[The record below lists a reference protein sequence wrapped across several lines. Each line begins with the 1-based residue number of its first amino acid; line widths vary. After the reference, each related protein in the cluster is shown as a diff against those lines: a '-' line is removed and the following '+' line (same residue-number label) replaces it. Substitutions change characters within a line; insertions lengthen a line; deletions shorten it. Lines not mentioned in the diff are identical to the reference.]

1 MKGGN
6 RLVSYSKPIFI
17 IGDSYD
23 LDLPEDKQTEISFN
37 WKCYNINKDDSC
49 RIESGDLLQIP

>member
-1 MKGGN
+1 M
-6 RLVSYSKPIFI
+6 

-23 LDLPEDKQTEISFN
+23 LDLPEDKQTEITFN

-49 RIESGDLLQIP
+49 RIESGDLLQLP